1 MQRNP
6 KLIAILQALLVTL
19 LWSTSW
25 VLIKFGLA
33 DIPAL
38 TFAGLRYF
46 VAFLVLLPFYW
57 RSPSRTPIR
66 KLTRRDWGV
75 LITLGLVYYTLTQG
89 SQFLGLLY
97 LPAITFSLLLNFTA
111 PLTALAAIPL
121 LKEKLTGIQWWGM
134 AVFMAGVLI
143 YFYPVLIP
151 AGMALGLA
159 IGVFN
164 VVANSAAAIIG
175 RGVNRSGR
183 LSPLTITVVSMGIG
197 AVVLLGLGLATE
209 DFPQLSL
216 GNWANIV
223 WLAAVNTALA
233 FTLWNHTLRTLT
245 AAESSIINNTML
257 IQIAVLAWLF
267 LGEQPGPKEWLGMA
281 VVSVGVLMVNLKGK

>member
-1 MQRNP
+1 MARNP
-6 KLIAILQALLVTL
+6 KLIAIMQALLVTL

-25 VLIKFGLA
+25 VLIKFGLE

-46 VAFLVLLPFYW
+46 VAFLVLLPLYW
-57 RSPSRTPIR
+57 RAPNKTPLG
-66 KLTRRDWGV
+66 KLTRRDWVV
-75 LITLGLVYYTLTQG
+75 LIALGLVYYTLTQG
-89 SQFLGLLY
+89 SQFLGLQY
-97 LPAITFSLLLNFTA
+97 LPAITFSLLLTFTA
-111 PLTALAAIPL
+111 PMTALSAIPL
-121 LKEKLTGIQWWGM
+121 LKEKLTRGQWFGM
-134 AVFMAGVLI
+134 AVFMLGVLV

-151 AGMALGLA
+151 AGMALGLV
-159 IGVFN
+159 IGVLN
-164 VVANSAAAIIG
+164 VVMNSAAALIG
-175 RGVNRSGR
+175 RGINRAGH
-183 LSPLTITVVSMGIG
+183 LSPLTVTVVSMGIG
-197 AVVLLGLGLATE
+197 SIVLLGIGLATE

-267 LGEQPGPKEWLGMA
+267 LGEQPGPKEWLGMG
-281 VVSVGVLMVNLKGK
+281 VVTVGVLMVNLRKK